1 MQMGELSK
9 VHRVFFGFW
18 KFQGVFDGLD
28 PAEIIA
34 SKQYFHLQSRGHTF
48 CQ

>member
-1 MQMGELSK
+1 MGELSK
-9 VHRVFFGFW
+9 VHCDFFGFW
-18 KFQGVFDGLD
+18 KFQGVFEGLD

-34 SKQYFHLQSRGHTF
+34 SKQYVHLQSRGHTF